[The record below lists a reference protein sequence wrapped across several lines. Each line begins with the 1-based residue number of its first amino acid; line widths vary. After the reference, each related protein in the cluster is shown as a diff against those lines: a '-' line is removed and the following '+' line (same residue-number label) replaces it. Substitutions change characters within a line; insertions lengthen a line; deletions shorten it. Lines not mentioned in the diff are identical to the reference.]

1 MAIEWI
7 FQILERLGKDGGVP
21 SLKVGRGSSTLG
33 GQMQLDQTPVC
44 TGLLLTK
51 GKKGSMTGQR
61 TIVVNNN
68 EEDVSVCMNGNKAR
82 SGLECRR
89 RRIGQ
94 LSQVRSEGEG
104 HG

>member
-1 MAIEWI
+1 
-7 FQILERLGKDGGVP
+7 
-21 SLKVGRGSSTLG
+21 
-33 GQMQLDQTPVC
+33 
-44 TGLLLTK
+44 
-51 GKKGSMTGQR
+51 MTGQR